1 MYAFV
6 YRLYDPGYFGDPS
19 YVSMIPNL
27 HKNLVAY
34 TIRITVDS
42 DGADAK
48 KTIDCP
54 GFSPIYARNP
64 YESRTHI
71 LSNPTSEIEVGGKV
85 FKVVK
90 DQLCRIGTRFD
101 EHTIL
106 TLVHTPEEVP
116 GVVQAVFHELVNIP
130 PLLDV
135 SRAKHRLGLRQTGS
149 PITCVPTL
157 KGMLEMVFDVLEGTL
172 ISICNIIRAHMVV
185 VLRYLRVQRKVLH
198 RDISKGNVLYIED
211 DTRNP
216 SDAGSCGA
224 KLTEGKEIPLCFI
237 SYLLGG
243 YVAIAE
249 IGDIELRT

>member
-1 MYAFV
+1 MFFFGIGGRGIRRFSVCWKDKNLYKLMYAFV

-19 YVSMIPNL
+19 YVAMVPDL
-27 HKNLVAY
+27 QKNLVAY

-42 DGADAK
+42 DGADAKK

-71 LSNPTSEIEVGGKV
+71 LSNPTSDIKVGGKV
-85 FKVVK
+85 LKVVK

-116 GVVQAVFHELVNIP
+116 GVVEAVFHELVNIS
-130 PLLDV
+130 PLLDI

-149 PITCVPTL
+149 PITSVPTL
-157 KGMLEMVFDVLEGTL
+157 KGMLEMVFDVLEGT
-172 ISICNIIRAHMVV
+172 
-185 VLRYLRVQRKVLH
+185 
-198 RDISKGNVLYIED
+198 
-211 DTRNP
+211 
-216 SDAGSCGA
+216 
-224 KLTEGKEIPLCFI
+224 
-237 SYLLGG
+237 
-243 YVAIAE
+243 
-249 IGDIELRT
+249 